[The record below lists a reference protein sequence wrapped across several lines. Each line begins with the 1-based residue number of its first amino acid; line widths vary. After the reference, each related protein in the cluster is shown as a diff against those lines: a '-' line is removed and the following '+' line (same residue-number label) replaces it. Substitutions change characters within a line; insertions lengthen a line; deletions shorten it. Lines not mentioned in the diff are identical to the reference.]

1 MRALLPALSALL
13 LAGCETVAYYGQ
25 AAGGQ
30 LALMGRA
37 RPLEAVRA
45 DPATG
50 EALKAR
56 LALAAEMRDFAS
68 RELALPEGGAYRSYA
83 DLGRPYAL
91 WNVVAAP
98 EFSLA
103 PLVSCFPVA
112 GCVSY
117 RGYYDR
123 EAAERHA
130 HGLRAAGHD
139 VVVYGVPAY
148 STLGWFDDPLLST
161 FIGYAEVDLARLMFH
176 ELAHQ
181 QLYVKDDTAFNESFA
196 VAVEREGLRRWL
208 TAKGRAA
215 ELKQVREREAR
226 VRELHA
232 QIGAARER
240 LAALYRSGLASEA
253 LREKKRAEMDGLR
266 PLLAQFPGFAGQ
278 APNNA
283 VLASLA
289 TYADLVP
296 AFERLLADAGGDLP
310 AFYARVSALAA
321 LPLQE
326 RKAALAS
333 PPSAPSS
340 PGPSSAP
347 RR

>member
-1 MRALLPALSALL
+1 MRAFCLALSALL
-13 LAGCETVAYYGQ
+13 LAGCETLAYYGQ

-30 LALMGRA
+30 LELMGRA
-37 RPLEAVRA
+37 RPLEQMLA

-50 EALKAR
+50 AALRGR

-68 RELALPEGGAYRSYA
+68 RELQLPDRGAFRSYA

-91 WNVVAAP
+91 WNVVATP
-98 EFSLA
+98 EFSLE

-123 EAAERHA
+123 EAAERRA
-130 HGLRAAGHD
+130 QGLRAAGHD
-139 VVVYGVPAY
+139 VAVYGVPAY
-148 STLGWFDDPLLST
+148 STLGWFDDPLLNT
-161 FIGYAEVDLARLMFH
+161 FIGYPEADLARLVFH

-181 QLYVKDDTAFNESFA
+181 VLYVKDDTAFNESFA

-208 TAKGRAA
+208 GARGREA
-215 ELKQVREREAR
+215 ELEQWRAHEAR
-226 VRELHA
+226 ARELHA
-232 QIGAARER
+232 RIAAARER
-240 LAALYRSGLASEA
+240 LAALYRSGLAPEAMRENKRGELDA
-253 LREKKRAEMDGLR
+253 LR
-266 PLLAQFPGFAGQ
+266 PVLARFSGFEGQ

-296 AFERLLADAGGDLP
+296 AFERLLAGVGGDLG
-310 AFYARVSALAA
+310 AFYARVKEIAALA
-321 LPLQE
+321 PQE
-326 RKAALAS
+326 RKAALA
-333 PPSAPSS
+333 
-340 PGPSSAP
+340 
-347 RR
+347 R

>member
-1 MRALLPALSALL
+1 MRAFCLALSALV

-37 RPLEAVRA
+37 RPLEAVLA

-68 RELALPEGGAYRSYA
+68 RELALPEGSAYRSYA

-98 EFSLA
+98 EFSLE
-103 PLVSCFPVA
+103 PLLACFPVA

-117 RGYYDR
+117 RGYYER

-130 HGLRAAGHD
+130 RGLRAAGHD

-148 STLGWFDDPLLST
+148 STLGWFEDPLLST
-161 FIGYAEVDLARLMFH
+161 FIGYPEADLARLLFH

-181 QLYVKDDTAFNESFA
+181 VLYVKDDTAFNESFA

-208 TAKGRAA
+208 GARGRDA
-215 ELKQVREREAR
+215 EFAQWRAREVR
-226 VRELHA
+226 VRALYA
-232 QIGAARER
+232 QIAAARER
-240 LAALYRSGLASEA
+240 LAALYRSGLAADAMRAQKRTELDA
-253 LREKKRAEMDGLR
+253 LQ
-266 PLLAQFPGFAGQ
+266 PVLAQFPGFEGQ

-296 AFERLLADAGGDLP
+296 AFERLLAEAGGDLP
-310 AFYARVSALAA
+310 AFYARAKAIGALAPQA
-321 LPLQE
+321 
-326 RKAALAS
+326 RKAAL
-333 PPSAPSS
+333 
-340 PGPSSAP
+340 G
-347 RR
+347 R

>member
-1 MRALLPALSALL
+1 MRAFCLALSALL
-13 LAGCETVAYYGQ
+13 LAGCETLAYYGQ

-30 LALMGRA
+30 LELLGRA
-37 RPLEAVRA
+37 RPLDAVRA

-50 EALKAR
+50 EALRAR
-56 LALAAEMRDFAS
+56 LALADEIRDFAA
-68 RELALPEGGAYRSYA
+68 RELRLTGGGAFRSYA

-98 EFSLA
+98 EFSLE

-123 EAAERHA
+123 EAAARHA
-130 HGLRAAGHD
+130 QGLRAAGHD

-161 FIGYAEVDLARLMFH
+161 FIDYPEADLARLMFH

-181 QLYVKDDTAFNESFA
+181 LLYVKDDTAFNESFA

-208 TAKGRAA
+208 VARGREA
-215 ELKQVREREAR
+215 ELARERGREAR
-226 VRELHA
+226 VRGLHA
-232 QIGAARER
+232 QIAVVRER
-240 LAALYRSGLASEA
+240 LAALYLSGLAPEA
-253 LREKKRAEMDGLR
+253 MREKKRAELDALR
-266 PLLAQFPGFAGQ
+266 PLLAQFPGFEGE

-283 VLASLA
+283 ALASLA
-289 TYADLVP
+289 TYTDLVP
-296 AFERLLADAGGDLP
+296 AFEKLLAEAGGDLR
-310 AFYARVSALAA
+310 AFYARVKKLAV
-321 LPLQE
+321 LGPQE
-326 RKAALAS
+326 RTALLTGRS
-333 PPSAPSS
+333 T